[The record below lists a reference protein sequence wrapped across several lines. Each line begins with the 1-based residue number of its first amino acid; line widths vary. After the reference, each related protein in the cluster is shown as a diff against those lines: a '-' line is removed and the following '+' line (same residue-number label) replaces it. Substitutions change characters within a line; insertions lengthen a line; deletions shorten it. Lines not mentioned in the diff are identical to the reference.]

1 MAQFSLQPLLEI
13 MQNRADEATRRL
25 GQLIAAEQ
33 NAKSKLQMLEQYRS
47 EYADRL
53 RDAAAQGLTPLALRN
68 YQEFL
73 ARIDQAIEQQAAAV
87 QFSEKETFHGQAH
100 WQAQN
105 KQLKAIDTLAQR
117 HDAREREREG
127 KREQKLQDEFS
138 SRKYA
143 TRPADQEPNS

>member
-33 NAKSKLQMLEQYRS
+33 NAKTKLQMLEQYRA
-47 EYADRL
+47 EYADKL
-53 RDAAAQGLTPLALRN
+53 RDASTQGLTPLTLRN
-68 YQEFL
+68 YQDFL
-73 ARIDQAIEQQAAAV
+73 ARIDQAIEQQTAAV
-87 QFSEKETFHGQAH
+87 RFSEKETSHGQAH
-100 WQAQN
+100 WQTQN

-117 HDAREREREG
+117 HDARERVREG

-138 SRKYA
+138 SRQYT
-143 TRPADQEPNS
+143 TRSTDQEPDK